1 MNREFT
7 IVVSSNIHAS
17 YADIICKTIEIAA
30 DQRGTGIAKR
40 QPEYILHKMIEGKAV
55 IAFTKDELN
64 NDIFAGFCYIETWS
78 DKQYVAHSGLIV
90 VPEFRQSGLAK
101 KSNKKSLNYREK
113 CIQKLRY
120 LALQLVMP

>member
-7 IVVSSNIHAS
+7 IVVSSEIHAN

-30 DQRGTGIAKR
+30 AQRGTGIAKR
-40 QPEYILHKMIEGKAV
+40 QPEYILQKMIEGKAV
-55 IAFTKDELN
+55 IAFTKDESN

-78 DKQYVAHSGLIV
+78 DKQYVVHSGLIV

-101 KSNKKSLNYREK
+101 KIKQKVFELSRE
-113 CIQKLRY
+113 
-120 LALQLVMP
+120 M

>member
-1 MNREFT
+1 
-7 IVVSSNIHAS
+7 
-17 YADIICKTIEIAA
+17 
-30 DQRGTGIAKR
+30 
-40 QPEYILHKMIEGKAV
+40 MIEGKAV

-101 KSNKKSLNYREK
+101 KIKQNQG
-113 CIQKLRY
+113 I
-120 LALQLVMP
+120 

>member
-7 IVVSSNIHAS
+7 IVVSSEIHAS

-64 NDIFAGFCYIETWS
+64 NDVFAGFCYMNS
-78 DKQYVAHSGLIV
+78 AYVTYLLLKNIHMFDNVGLTALAY
-90 VPEFRQSGLAK
+90 FQSTNL
-101 KSNKKSLNYREK
+101 
-113 CIQKLRY
+113 
-120 LALQLVMP
+120 